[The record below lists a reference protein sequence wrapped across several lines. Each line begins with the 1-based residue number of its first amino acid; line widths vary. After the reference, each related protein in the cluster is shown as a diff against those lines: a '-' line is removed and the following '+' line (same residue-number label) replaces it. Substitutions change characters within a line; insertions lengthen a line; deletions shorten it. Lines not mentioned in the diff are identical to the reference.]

1 MNTFKIEKSKK
12 FSSMPNHYLD
22 NAELSLGAK
31 GLMSIILSLPDDFN
45 CTTKSLTE
53 LSTDKF
59 ERVCEIIQE
68 LENHGYITCKR
79 I

>member
-1 MNTFKIEKSKK
+1 MNTFRIEKTKK
-12 FSSMPNHYLD
+12 FSAMSNHYLD

-45 CTTKSLTE
+45 YTIKTLTE
-53 LSTDKF
+53 FSIDTSKRICD
-59 ERVCEIIQE
+59 IIQE
-68 LENHGYITCKR
+68 LEKHGYITCKT